1 MRYCPMILKRAM
13 PPDGYCSI
21 GMSKIK
27 EED

>member
-1 MRYCPMILKRAM
+1 MGYCPTILKRGM

-21 GMSKIK
+21 GISKIK